1 MLLTTRGGWF
11 WCSLAYIPPRQIDLC
26 SGLIQI
32 LEDLS
37 VERVTLLFS
46 LYSALV
52 FILKRNSQMI
62 PWMFVKL
69 DFLDKKK
76 GS

>member
-1 MLLTTRGGWF
+1 MLLTTRGEWF
-11 WCSLAYIPPRQIDLC
+11 WWSLAYTPPPQIDLC

-46 LYSALV
+46 LYSALL
-52 FILKRNSQMI
+52 FIL
-62 PWMFVKL
+62 WMFAKL